1 MTELVKFTTLRQA
14 TTSKRTTTRLGKK
27 VDSDGVKEQEDEEED
42 EDGDGA
48 KGEKDEED
56 DDDEADGA
64 TWS

>member
-14 TTSKRTTTRLGKK
+14 STSKRTTTRLGKK
-27 VDSDGVKEQEDEEED
+27 VDADGVKEKEDKEED
-42 EDGDGA
+42 GDGDGA
-48 KGEKDEED
+48 KDEKE